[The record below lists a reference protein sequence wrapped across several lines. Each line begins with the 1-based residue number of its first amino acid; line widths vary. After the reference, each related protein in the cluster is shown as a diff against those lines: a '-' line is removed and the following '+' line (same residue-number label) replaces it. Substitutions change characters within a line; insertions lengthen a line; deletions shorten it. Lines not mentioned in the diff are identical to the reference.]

1 MEKNSAKI
9 KSLVG
14 ILVLIALS
22 GGCVIYVGSSNQSA
36 KFTKIVHMPV
46 TPLAPGMDFQTMT
59 HNGSIKI
66 LGQPVTDCSI
76 TATIT
81 ANASTMKK
89 AEEIADGTELSF
101 EPTPMGLKFKIDRPD
116 NMINCSVGVS
126 LEITLADKMN
136 LDLESYNGQI
146 KIDNIYGKTN
156 ATTHNGQVTVNNVS
170 GGTILKTYNGQINAK
185 EISGDIDFISHNG
198 SINADFSQAAVPDC
212 NINIKTYN
220 GGINLTAPQNYS
232 ATVDVSTYNGQID
245 TDLPIT
251 VTGKFSQKS
260 LKGTIGD
267 GQGQMKLETHNGSIK
282 IR

>member
-9 KSLVG
+9 RSLAG
-14 ILVLIALS
+14 MLVFIAFLC
-22 GGCVIYVGSSNQSA
+22 GCNIYISSSNQSA

-46 TPLAPGMDFQTMT
+46 TPLAPGMDFKTRT
-59 HNGSIKI
+59 HNGSIRVM
-66 LGQPVTDCSI
+66 GMPVTDCSV

-81 ANASTMKK
+81 ARASTMEK
-89 AEEIADGTELSF
+89 AEDIAERTELSF

-126 LEITLADKMN
+126 LEITLPDKMN

-146 KIDNIYGKTN
+146 KIENIYGKTN
-156 ATTHNGQVTVNNVS
+156 ATTHNGQVTVNNIS
-170 GGTILKTYNGQINAK
+170 GGTTLKTYNGRIETK

-251 VTGKFSQKS
+251 ITGKFSQKS

-267 GQGQMKLETHNGSIK
+267 GQGLMKLETHNGSIK